1 MVTESHGQ
9 TEMQHNPPPTAAPED
24 DLLLDDSGSD
34 ERRRDRRKP
43 VIKSAKI
50 IFNELG
56 SVLNCYVLDESS
68 GGVQVDLGAVID
80 LPDDLTIQFG
90 TGATYLARRCWTA
103 GTKVGLEFTSGQ
115 LVSEETASR
124 MRKIAE
130 LLQAQGFGA
139 AVRTLRAARFF
150 DHDELRRA
158 ATEAE
163 DAMARFTTILQGG

>member
-1 MVTESHGQ
+1 M
-9 TEMQHNPPPTAAPED
+9 TAAPDGELAMD
-24 DLLLDDSGSD
+24 AAAQD

-68 GGVQVDLGAVID
+68 GGVQVDLGAIVD

-115 LVSEETASR
+115 LVNEETSTR

-130 LLQAQGFGA
+130 LLHAQGLAA

-150 DHDELRRA
+150 DHEELRRA

-163 DAMARFTTILQGG
+163 AAMARFMTMLQGG

>member
-1 MVTESHGQ
+1 M
-9 TEMQHNPPPTAAPED
+9 TAAPDGELAMD
-24 DLLLDDSGSD
+24 AAAQD

-68 GGVQVDLGAVID
+68 GGVQVDLGAIVD

-115 LVSEETASR
+115 LVNEETSTR

-130 LLQAQGFGA
+130 LLHAQGLAA
-139 AVRTLRAARFF
+139 AVRTLRTARFF
-150 DHDELRRA
+150 DHEELRRA

-163 DAMARFTTILQGG
+163 AAMARFVAMLQGG

>member
-1 MVTESHGQ
+1 MTHEPGPARTPQ
-9 TEMQHNPPPTAAPED
+9 DRELPAA
-24 DLLLDDSGSD
+24 DSVPGDPVPD

-68 GGVQVDLGAVID
+68 NGVQVDVGAIID

-90 TGATYLARRCWTA
+90 TGATYLAQRCWTA
-103 GTKVGLEFTSGQ
+103 GTRVGLKLTGGQ
-115 LVSEETASR
+115 LVDEETVGR

-130 LLQAQGFGA
+130 LLQTQGLAA
-139 AVRTLRAARFF
+139 AVRTLRAARYF
-150 DHDELRRA
+150 DHEELRRA

-163 DAMARFTTILQGG
+163 AATARFAAILQSG